1 MKTLF
6 NRASK
11 YLLFFLII
19 LLLSTWIKNSA
30 GTFTVIP
37 IAPTTLKATT
47 FSTTQLLILME

>member
-19 LLLSTWIKNSA
+19 LLLSTCINNSD

-47 FSTTQLLILME
+47 FFTTLINF